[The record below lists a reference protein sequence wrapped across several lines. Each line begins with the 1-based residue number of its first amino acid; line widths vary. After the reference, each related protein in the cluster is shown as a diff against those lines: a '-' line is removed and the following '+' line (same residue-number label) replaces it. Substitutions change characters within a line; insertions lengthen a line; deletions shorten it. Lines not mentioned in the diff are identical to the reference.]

1 VAGRAAN
8 GLSNAGGTSVVVSV
22 IGTGIVLSA
31 AGEVLAFVPNAIGR
45 ALLHN
50 ERLS

>member
-1 VAGRAAN
+1 MGSAAN
-8 GLSNAGGTSVVVSV
+8 GVSAAVGTGVLVSV

-45 ALLHN
+45 AL
-50 ERLS
+50 